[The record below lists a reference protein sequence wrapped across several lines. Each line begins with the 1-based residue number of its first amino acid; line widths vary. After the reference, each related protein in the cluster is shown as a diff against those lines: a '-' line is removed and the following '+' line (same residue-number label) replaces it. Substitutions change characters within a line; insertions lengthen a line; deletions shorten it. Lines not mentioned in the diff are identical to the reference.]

1 MLTTTLFGL
10 VGGLGLFL
18 FGVNVMAEGL
28 QKSAGDKMRRTLE
41 VLTNIPLMGVIMG
54 AVVTAV
60 THSSNAITVM
70 VVGFV
75 NAGLMTLKQAVSV
88 ILGANVGTTVTAQLV
103 AFHLTEYALPA
114 IGLGFALFF
123 FSNHRL
129 TKYVGQAILGFGIL
143 FLGMDIMTSALKP
156 LQELPAFTDLMLS
169 FGRYPLLGIFAG
181 ALFTAAVQ
189 SSGATIGLVIILAG
203 QNLIGM
209 QGALALVLGS
219 NIGTTVAALLAS
231 IGTSITARR
240 TAVAHLIF
248 NVGGVLIFYPFLHF
262 FLKFLTITS
271 ASAAR
276 EIANAHTLFNLVNT
290 LLVLPFINSFVAFVT
305 RIVPGDDE
313 VIERGL
319 KYIDRA
325 TILRIPPSLAISHAT
340 KEVVRMAQ
348 IAEAGYL
355 DAYEGFMH
363 SDLRKI
369 DKVLQK
375 EDIIDELEEEITLYL
390 AKLSQRAMTESES
403 RRVTSLLHAVN
414 DIERVG
420 DHTENLSY
428 LAREKIEERL
438 PFSDIALE
446 ELRAMFD
453 LVAEIFHKAYMAV
466 ENGDRHLAREVL
478 KNEDEIDSMERA
490 YRNNH
495 IQRLNEGVCY
505 PTSGIVYL
513 DIISN
518 LERIGDHS
526 NNIAHLVMGD
536 WG

>member
-60 THSSNAITVM
+60 THSSTAITVM

-143 FLGMDIMTSALKP
+143 FLGMDTMTSALRP
-156 LQELPAFTDLMLS
+156 LQELPIFTDLMLS
-169 FGRYPLLGIFAG
+169 FGRYPFLGILAG

-203 QNLIGM
+203 QNLISM
-209 QGALALVLGS
+209 QGGLALVLGS

-248 NVGGVLIFYPFLHF
+248 NIGGVVIFYPFLHL
-262 FLKFLTITS
+262 FLKLLAFTS
-271 ASAAR
+271 TSPAR
-276 EIANAHTLFNLVNT
+276 EIANAHTLFNVVNA
-290 LLVLPFINSFVAFVT
+290 LLVLPFINNFVAFIT
-305 RIVPGDDE
+305 RIVPGDED
-313 VIERGL
+313 VLERGL

-340 KEVVRMAQ
+340 KEVVRMAE
-348 IAEAGYL
+348 IAEAGYR
-355 DAYEGFMH
+355 DAYEGFMNN
-363 SDLRKI
+363 DLRKL

-375 EDIIDELEEEITLYL
+375 EEVIDELEEEITLYL
-390 AKLSQRAMTESES
+390 AKLSQRAMTELES

-428 LAREKIEERL
+428 LARAKIEERL
-438 PFSDIALE
+438 PFSDIALA

-453 LVAEIFHKAYMAV
+453 LVANIFQKAYMAV
-466 ENGDRHLAREVL
+466 ENGDRNLAREVL
-478 KNEDEIDSMERA
+478 KNEDEIDLMERT